1 MTESEIKSKIQEL
14 EEALELHPYHPNRV
28 EIETDLRNLRQRL
41 EYEDYD

>member
-1 MTESEIKSKIQEL
+1 MTESEIKLRIQEL
-14 EEALELHPYHPNRV
+14 ELALETHPYHPNRI